1 MKIQSKRYRKTHC
14 ISWII
19 VSIHLQCTW
28 IKNIIFGVF
37 GIFATVWAQL
47 WAMCVL
53 DAFTNEIASKDESKL
68 SQSNIFF
75 LQQMQLSGTNAVWNE
90 VYCFILPSEY
100 WESWP
105 KFQRCPFEV
114 TLRCCFCLVML
125 LMLVI
130 QKSLVTMS
138 RATES
143 LDSLSSMSA
152 TNWCLCKKS
161 LLLDESRFFRRQSS

>member
-19 VSIHLQCTW
+19 VSIHLQRTW

-53 DAFTNEIASKDESKL
+53 DAFTNEIASQKMNRNYPNL
-68 SQSNIFF
+68 IFSF
-75 LQQMQLSGTNAVWNE
+75 CNRCNLSGTNAVWNE

-105 KFQRCPFEV
+105 KFQRFPFEV
-114 TLRCCFCLVML
+114 TLLFLSRDVRDARHLKVVCHD
-125 LMLVI
+125 
-130 QKSLVTMS
+130 VTCYWI
-138 RATES
+138 T
-143 LDSLSSMSA
+143 
-152 TNWCLCKKS
+152 
-161 LLLDESRFFRRQSS
+161 RFIVCN